1 MEVKEAPKERFL
13 IRLINKKTYKCDKAE
28 VKEYKNI
35 KEMYNEYIYN
45 DNTHEMKYRQLDANN
60 LL

>member
-1 MEVKEAPKERFL
+1 MEVREIPKERFL

-28 VKEYKNI
+28 VKEYKDI
-35 KEMYNEYIYN
+35 KEMYNNYN
-45 DNTHEMKYRQLDANN
+45 YDINTHEMKYRQLDANN